1 MTDVV
6 ATQPRASGTSRIF
19 ERGVWLSGVFEIRA
33 LLGEGGMGQ
42 VYEAYDH
49 RLARI
54 VAVKAAWGDAPAGAL
69 EMEAK
74 ALAALRHPSLV
85 TVHSVGEHEGVPFMV
100 MERVYGVSLV
110 DAMIDRAQLGERF
123 SIEEVTSLMRAVA
136 GGLSTVH
143 RGGVAH
149 RDVKPGN
156 IMLAQNQRCVLMDF
170 GLFLPE
176 FAVNDQDIVAGSPPY
191 MAPEAIANIT
201 AAGKGALVDIYGLGV
216 VGYEM
221 LTGRLPRE
229 GVKLGSL
236 KEVMQPVAPPSE
248 FRDDIPAGLEALVL
262 EMLQTDPGAR
272 PSTAEEVQ
280 WRLKDVYRTEAA
292 KTQKKKVLV
301 VDDNREIARVLGYAV
316 QRELEDCEVYY
327 AYDGEEALV
336 KLREHDPALMLL
348 DLEMPRLNGLEVVM
362 YMRGVGL
369 AERCAVVAV
378 SAGAQESDRD
388 ALRSLGIHALVIK
401 DEHMRS
407 NLARFLDEVAG

>member
-1 MTDVV
+1 
-6 ATQPRASGTSRIF
+6 
-19 ERGVWLSGVFEIRA
+19 
-33 LLGEGGMGQ
+33 
-42 VYEAYDH
+42 
-49 RLARI
+49 
-54 VAVKAAWGDAPAGAL
+54 
-69 EMEAK
+69 
-74 ALAALRHPSLV
+74 
-85 TVHSVGEHEGVPFMV
+85 
-100 MERVYGVSLV
+100 
-110 DAMIDRAQLGERF
+110 
-123 SIEEVTSLMRAVA
+123 
-136 GGLSTVH
+136 
-143 RGGVAH
+143 
-149 RDVKPGN
+149 
-156 IMLAQNQRCVLMDF
+156 MDF

-176 FAVNDQDIVAGSPPY
+176 FAVNEQDIVAGSPPY

-236 KEVMQPVAPPSE
+236 KEVMQEVPAPSE
-248 FRDDIPAGLEALVL
+248 FRDDIPAGLEALIL
-262 EMLQTDPGAR
+262 EMLQTDPSAR

-280 WRLKDVYRTEAA
+280 WRLKDVYRTDGDLA
-292 KTQKKKVLV
+292 QKKKVLI
-301 VDDNREIARVLGYAV
+301 VDDNREIARVLGYTV
-316 QRELEDCEVYY
+316 QRKIEECEVHY

-336 KLREHDPALMLL
+336 KLREHDPVLMLL

-388 ALRSLGIHALVIK
+388 ALRSLGIHALVLK

-407 NLARFLDEVAG
+407 KLGQLLEEVIG